1 MTSEVDSGERTLHT
15 TSSNECKFLWN
26 SNSRRKTIAEK
37 TSLTITSSFR
47 ESLNW
52 KASPSSCF
60 WVSFVGCLQQCSV
73 LFIKTTYSR
82 EPRHCGVQ
90 REERIAHA
98 FAWFR
103 KWLHQNNAP
112 CLINLFNV
120 KYGLNTNSITPVFQQ
135 HSAWRK
141 SVKVIAKTPELW
153 QWRI

>member
-1 MTSEVDSGERTLHT
+1 MTRGVDSNEKTLHT
-15 TSSNECKFLWN
+15 TSGNERKFLWDIKAG
-26 SNSRRKTIAEK
+26 RKTMAEK
-37 TSLTITSSFR
+37 TSLTITSSFW

-52 KASPSSCF
+52 KASTSSCF

-90 REERIAHA
+90 REERIVHA

-112 CLINLFNV
+112 CLISLFNV
-120 KYGLNTNSITPVFQQ
+120 NFGLNTNSITPIFHQ

-141 SVKVIAKTPELW
+141 SLSYC
-153 QWRI
+153 